1 MFLTLPQGTR
11 LETTEA
17 TMLEMEEIVRAEV
30 PEIENLLL
38 NVGSGGRFS
47 AGGSNRGQIT
57 VTFPTVGERTSDPR
71 DVETALRGAG
81 DRFPGVEIRFSQ
93 NQGRGLSGGSPID
106 VVIESDDYDA
116 AVEVAYE
123 VQRLIAEE
131 FPEITEPEVSADS
144 ALPELQLRIDRERA
158 YDFGFTVSAIAS
170 EVRANIDGTTA
181 GVFRSGGDELLIR
194 AALRREDR
202 EDTPDLESIFLRT
215 SSGELVPVSNF
226 ASFHR
231 GAGPVS
237 IERENE
243 QRTVHVTAGLAPGT
257 EAAEIQPR
265 LEASLRDS
273 IPVPRGTTVR
283 FSGEVSAIEE
293 TGSQFLIVLAVAV
306 ALVFAVMAS
315 QFESFKA
322 PFIIFFTI
330 PMMLIGV
337 LWLYF
342 LLGEPLSMFSL
353 VGLVMLAG
361 IVVNN
366 GIVLVDYT
374 NLLRARGIEVRQAC
388 VDAGRSRLRPVLMTT
403 FTTILGMVPL
413 AFFPGEG
420 AAITQPVGMTIVG
433 GLVSSTAVT
442 LFLIPV
448 LYSLIEGRGKVR
460 HIDPVG
466 ETA

>member
-1 MFLTLPQGTR
+1 
-11 LETTEA
+11 
-17 TMLEMEEIVRAEV
+17 
-30 PEIENLLL
+30 
-38 NVGSGGRFS
+38 
-47 AGGSNRGQIT
+47 
-57 VTFPTVGERTSDPR
+57 
-71 DVETALRGAG
+71 
-81 DRFPGVEIRFSQ
+81 
-93 NQGRGLSGGSPID
+93 
-106 VVIESDDYDA
+106 
-116 AVEVAYE
+116 
-123 VQRLIAEE
+123 
-131 FPEITEPEVSADS
+131 
-144 ALPELQLRIDRERA
+144 
-158 YDFGFTVSAIAS
+158 
-170 EVRANIDGTTA
+170 
-181 GVFRSGGDELLIR
+181 
-194 AALRREDR
+194 
-202 EDTPDLESIFLRT
+202 
-215 SSGELVPVSNF
+215 
-226 ASFHR
+226 
-231 GAGPVS
+231 
-237 IERENE
+237 
-243 QRTVHVTAGLAPGT
+243 
-257 EAAEIQPR
+257 
-265 LEASLRDS
+265 
-273 IPVPRGTTVR
+273 
-283 FSGEVSAIEE
+283 
-293 TGSQFLIVLAVAV
+293 
-306 ALVFAVMAS
+306 MAS

-337 LWLYF
+337 MWLYF

-374 NLLRARGIEVRQAC
+374 NLLRARGTEVRQAC

-466 ETA
+466 ESA